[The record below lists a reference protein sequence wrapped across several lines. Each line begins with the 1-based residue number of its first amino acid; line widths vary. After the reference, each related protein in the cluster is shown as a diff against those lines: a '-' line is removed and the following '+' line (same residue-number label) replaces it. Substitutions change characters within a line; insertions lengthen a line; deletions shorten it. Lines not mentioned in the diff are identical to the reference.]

1 MRIGELSA
9 RTGVPVATIK
19 YYVREGLLP
28 GGERISHNQVSYGE
42 DHVRR
47 LRLVRALVETG
58 SLPIAKVRE
67 VLAEVEE
74 PHRDLDGTLG
84 VVARALSA
92 HWEPPQEPKPED
104 LEAAHAI
111 MDRHGW
117 HRVNRGIPQI
127 NVLADVIGRL
137 RLLGLDDMVGLV
149 DQYAEA
155 AQSVAEA
162 DLRLLSTREDRDEIL
177 ETMIVGTVL
186 GDALVSALRRIAQ
199 VEISGRTFNAR
210 EQKPQD
216 DDAG

>member
-1 MRIGELSA
+1 
-9 RTGVPVATIK
+9 
-19 YYVREGLLP
+19 
-28 GGERISHNQVSYGE
+28 
-42 DHVRR
+42 
-47 LRLVRALVETG
+47 
-58 SLPIAKVRE
+58 
-67 VLAEVEE
+67 
-74 PHRDLDGTLG
+74 
-84 VVARALSA
+84 
-92 HWEPPQEPKPED
+92 
-104 LEAAHAI
+104 
-111 MDRHGW
+111 
-117 HRVNRGIPQI
+117 
-127 NVLADVIGRL
+127 VLADVIGRL